1 MASDFREHERFDKP
15 KVKLISYTSRKDFTG
30 CGPDEISAFGALG
43 CFEEKTPTELYD
55 DMWLTKPKEE
65 MDKKVEKVLNAS
77 VGRGHGSVADQNAF
91 IFEISDV
98 SRATTLFLCSPCY
111 LSHLQQS
118 LRRANADRGY
128 ELPETILNSK
138 IKENAILVLDLAFRL
153 YEEMIKDG
161 IPIEDARYILPLYT
175 RTNIQTLGDAR
186 ELTHLHGMSKGEDVP
201 SVVKQTVQMMVD
213 EAKKIAPKLFEERKM
228 NYEKL
233 GWYPAP
239 QIYSENQT
247 IQRIVSENNNP
258 SKVVFVNSELQIEQI
273 MKAVID
279 RDEAELANLKHSHNG
294 SEINGFLAPMS
305 IVTLHQAI
313 RQRTWDHS
321 VESIYDAAERG
332 NVIIPKTIENSKWKE
347 KYNFLTIEMF
357 ALYKEIVRH
366 GIGRNDAVG
375 VVPHALMVYDLIHIN
390 GWNALNAIGK
400 RTCTEAQWEIRE
412 IAEGIAL
419 EIGKRNPRLFAFLGP
434 QCKLYGICPE
444 KKPCSRFKKSFKES
458 YVEEQRKKEKE

>member
-1 MASDFREHERFDKP
+1 MESNFREARRFEKP
-15 KVKLISYTSRKDFTG
+15 KVKLISYTLRKDFDNF
-30 CGPDEISAFGALG
+30 GPDEISAFGALG
-43 CFEEKTPTELYD
+43 CFEEKTPTQIYD
-55 DMWLTKPKEE
+55 DMWLTKSREE
-65 MDKKVEKVLNAS
+65 IDKKVEKVLNAS

-91 IFEISDV
+91 IFEICNV
-98 SRATTLFLCSPCY
+98 SRATTLFLCSPSY

-128 ELPETILNSK
+128 ELPESILNSK
-138 IKENAILVLDLAFRL
+138 MLEISIQVLDSAFKL

-161 IPIEDARYILPLYT
+161 IPMEDARYILPLYT

-186 ELTHLHGMSKGEDVP
+186 ELTHLHAMSKEENVP
-201 SVVKQTVQMMVD
+201 SVVKETVQKMID
-213 EAKKIAPKLFEERKM
+213 EARKVAPKLFEERKM

-239 QIYSENQT
+239 QIYGENKT
-247 IQRIVSENNNP
+247 IQRIIEENKKP
-258 SKVVFVNSELQIEQI
+258 EKVTFVNSELQIEQI
-273 MKAVID
+273 MKAIID

-294 SEINGFLAPMS
+294 SDINGFLTPMS
-305 IVTLHQAI
+305 LVTLHQAI

-321 VESIYDAAERG
+321 VESIYDAVEREKI
-332 NVIIPKTIENSKWKE
+332 IIPKTIEDSKWKD
-347 KYNFLTIEMF
+347 KYNMAAMQMF
-357 ALYKEIVRH
+357 SLYKDIVRY
-366 GIGRNDAVG
+366 GIGKNDAIG
-375 VVPHALMVYDLIHIN
+375 VIPHALMIYDLIHIN

-419 EIGKRNPRLFAFLGP
+419 EIGKINPRLFAFLGP

-444 KKPCSRFKKSFKES
+444 KKPCYRFKKSFKES
-458 YVEEQRKKEKE
+458 YFDEKNKEKE

>member
-1 MASDFREHERFDKP
+1 MLYNSHRFEKKP
-15 KVKLISYTSRKDFTG
+15 QIKLISYTSRTDFSG

-138 IKENAILVLDLAFRL
+138 IKENTILVLDLAFRL

-347 KYNFLTIEMF
+347 KYNFLTMEMF

-375 VVPHALMVYDLIHIN
+375 VVPHALMIYDLIHIN

-412 IAEGIAL
+412 LAEGIAL

-458 YVEEQRKKEKE
+458 YIEEQRKKEKE